1 MDAVRANALSVCSN
15 TSQGQLVSL
24 FLTLL
29 WVILKWNTAM
39 RKIQITPPSLIREEA
54 HCEADLDGKQHV
66 GIHVEWDSDNG
77 KLHAQ

>member
-1 MDAVRANALSVCSN
+1 
-15 TSQGQLVSL
+15 
-24 FLTLL
+24 
-29 WVILKWNTAM
+29 M